1 MPGPLLSRRSV
12 LGALVGG
19 GSALALAG
27 CSPPTTGSPAMTAT
41 PPATPSGPSPA
52 TPSGR
57 VLLAYFSRPGEN
69 YWYGGRRTLQVGNTE
84 VLARMIGDQI
94 GCDVHR
100 IEAAEPYPAGYDDTV
115 ARNVR
120 EQEADTRPAIANGL
134 PDLSAYGTVVLAS
147 PIWNVQPP
155 MIMASGMI
163 FHGRL
168 TSSASGATNSMP
180 MYSQMATA
188 PIDASVPQ
196 SVASTGLSTGVP
208 VANPKTPARPMMS
221 RMPIMALA

>member
-120 EQEADTRPAIANGL
+120 EQEADTRPAIANAL
-134 PDLSAYGTVVLAS
+134 PDLSAYGTVLLAS

-155 MIMASGMI
+155 MIMRTFAEGVDLAGRVVLPVTTHAMSGL
-163 FHGRL
+163 GRAPEIYAAVARGARTGEGL
-168 TSSASGATNSMP
+168 AVRGERVSESADQVRSWLA
-180 MYSQMATA
+180 
-188 PIDASVPQ
+188 
-196 SVASTGLSTGVP
+196 
-208 VANPKTPARPMMS
+208 ARE
-221 RMPIMALA
+221 LA